1 MHLKFSED
9 SLTASK
15 HIVFVIS
22 MGNQENQMV
31 SMFCWAA
38 VSMFCWPKTGLH
50 RLRAMRKLK
59 HPKKQSF

>member
-31 SMFCWAA
+31 SMFCW
-38 VSMFCWPKTGLH
+38 PKTGLH
-50 RLRAMRKLK
+50 ALRAMRKLK